1 MTSQDTAHE
10 EAGEQLTLLPAPP
23 APPAARAG
31 RAARPVGALEIAA
44 DQPVARVVLD
54 LSPHHLDRTFDYL
67 VPAAMA
73 ADTQPGVRVKARFG
87 PQEVDGF
94 VLARA
99 DHSDHDGRLV
109 PLKRLVSPER
119 VLTPQVAQ
127 LCRTVAD
134 HYAGT
139 LSDVLRLAIPPRHA
153 RAEAAPS
160 GSGPV
165 TVESSAESPAVPTT
179 PDEVRATPGS
189 APAGAAASADT
200 AAAGSAA
207 STLAVHAS
215 APSTAAQAPPVG
227 SGRPSEWA
235 AYRGG
240 AAFLNHL
247 VGGSAPRA
255 VWTALPGRVA
265 DGVPVPRD
273 RPSGGRGTGE
283 EDPAQAVQ
291 HWALALAEAVRATV
305 TGGRG
310 ALVVLPDAR
319 DVDQMS
325 RALELAGYTARTARQ
340 DGQFVRLTA
349 DEGPSPRYRSFLAAL
364 RGEVPIVIGTR
375 AAAFAPVRDLGLV
388 ACWNDGEETLAEPR
402 SPYPHA
408 REVLALRSEQEGAA
422 FLLGSVSRTVQAQ
435 ALLESGWAREVAAP
449 REVLRARAPRVRAL
463 TSVELAAEG
472 AGAAAR
478 LPSAAWRAVRD
489 ALGTGPVLVQVP
501 RAGYLPVVACARCR
515 TAAHC
520 GTCHGPLM
528 LPGPGAPPQCA
539 WCGALAGAW
548 SCDECHWTGLRSVR
562 VGSGRTAEELG
573 RAFPGVAVRVSG
585 ASAPGGVISAVGP
598 RPAVIVATPG
608 AEPVAEGGYAAA
620 LLLDAALSTAHVGL
634 AVAQDALHRWL
645 AAAGLVRSAREGGQV
660 LLVGDAAPGP
670 TNALVRWDPAG
681 FADRELAERRE
692 LDLPPA
698 VRVAAVT
705 GDRQAVDAVVSRV
718 GLADASTTLGPVEVP
733 ETAGRPTRGGAG
745 RDPSLQPPVRTIV
758 RVPLR
763 EGRRLAR
770 ELSASLA
777 VRSAK
782 REGGSVRVQLDPK
795 EML

>member
-1 MTSQDTAHE
+1 MTSQDAAPE
-10 EAGEQLTLLPAPP
+10 DAGEQLALIPAPP
-23 APPAARAG
+23 APVTAGRAPG

-44 DQPVARVVLD
+44 DLPVARVVLD
-54 LSPHHLDRTFDYL
+54 LAPHHLDRTFDYL
-67 VPAAMA
+67 VPASMSAGA
-73 ADTQPGVRVKARFG
+73 QPGVRVKARFG
-87 PQEVDGF
+87 PQEADGY

-99 DHSDHDGRLV
+99 ASSDHDGRLV
-109 PLKRLVSPER
+109 PLKRLVSPEQ
-119 VLTPQVAQ
+119 VLAPQVAA

-160 GSGPV
+160 GSEPGAPVQGPGADGTSQAAV
-165 TVESSAESPAVPTT
+165 DGPAVRATEPPAVPD
-179 PDEVRATPGS
+179 PD
-189 APAGAAASADT
+189 
-200 AAAGSAA
+200 
-207 STLAVHAS
+207 
-215 APSTAAQAPPVG
+215 
-227 SGRPSEWA
+227 RPSAWA
-235 AYRGG
+235 PYRGG
-240 AAFLNHL
+240 PAFLHHL
-247 VGGSAPRA
+247 VERAAPRA

-265 DGVPVPRD
+265 EGPAGPV
-273 RPSGGRGTGE
+273 RPGGAGE
-283 EDPAQAVQ
+283 HGPEDPAQSVQ

-319 DVDQMS
+319 DVDQVA
-325 RALELAGYTARTARQ
+325 RALELAGYAAHTSRRA
-340 DGQFVRLTA
+340 GQFVRLTA

-435 ALLESGWAREVAAP
+435 ALLEAGWAREVAAP

-501 RAGYLPVVACARCR
+501 RAGYLPVVACSRCR

-548 SCDECHWTGLRSVR
+548 SCDECGWTGLRSVR

-670 TNALVRWDPAG
+670 TGALVRWDPAG

-705 GDRQAVDAVVSRV
+705 GDRQAVDAVVARV
-718 GLADASTTLGPVEVP
+718 GLADPSTTLGPVEVP
-733 ETAGRPTRGGAG
+733 EGPGRPVRGGPG
-745 RDPSLQPPVRTIV
+745 RDPSLQLPVRTIV

-763 EGRRLAR
+763 QGRELAR

-782 REGGSVRVQLDPK
+782 REGGTVRVQLDPK

>member
-1 MTSQDTAHE
+1 MTSQDAVPQD
-10 EAGEQLTLLPAPP
+10 AGEQLTLLPAP
-23 APPAARAG
+23 AVSGGGRAG
-31 RAARPVGALEIAA
+31 GKAARPVGALEIASEL
-44 DQPVARVVLD
+44 PVARVVLD
-54 LSPHHLDRTFDYL
+54 LVPHHLDQTFDYL
-67 VPAAMA
+67 VPASMA
-73 ADTQPGVRVKARFG
+73 DGAQPGVRVKARFG
-87 PQEVDGF
+87 PQEVDGY

-99 DHSDHDGRLV
+99 EDSDHDGRLV

-160 GSGPV
+160 GS
-165 TVESSAESPAVPTT
+165 E
-179 PDEVRATPGS
+179 ATPAD
-189 APAGAAASADT
+189 APAGP
-200 AAAGSAA
+200 
-207 STLAVHAS
+207 STDAERPAS
-215 APSTAAQAPPVG
+215 APGRQEAGPP
-227 SGRPSEWA
+227 RPSEWA
-235 AYRGG
+235 PYRGG

-265 DGVPVPRD
+265 DGVPVQGAGAAGG
-273 RPSGGRGTGE
+273 SGASD

-291 HWALALAEAVRATV
+291 HWALALAEAVRAAV

-325 RALELAGYTARTARQ
+325 LALELAGYAPHTARRA
-340 DGQFVRLTA
+340 GQFVRLTA

-364 RGEVPIVIGTR
+364 RGEVRIVVGTR
-375 AAAFAPVRDLGLV
+375 AAAFAPVQDLGLV

-501 RAGYLPVVACARCR
+501 RAGYMPVVACARCR

-698 VRVAAVT
+698 VRVAAIT
-705 GDRQAVDAVVSRV
+705 GDRQAVDAVVDRV
-718 GLADASTTLGPVEVP
+718 GLADPSTTLGPVEVP
-733 ETAGRPTRGGAG
+733 ETAGRPARGGAG

-782 REGGSVRVQLDPK
+782 REGGIVRVQLDPK

>member
-1 MTSQDTAHE
+1 MTSQDTAGD
-10 EAGEQLTLLPAPP
+10 AGEQLTLLPAPE
-23 APPAARAG
+23 APRAARSPAKG
-31 RAARPVGALEIAA
+31 ARPVGSLEISS
-44 DQPVARVVLD
+44 DLPVARVVLD

-73 ADTQPGVRVKARFG
+73 AGVQPGVRVKARFG

-99 DHSDHDGRLV
+99 EHSDHDGRLV
-109 PLKRLVSPER
+109 PLKRLVSPEQ
-119 VLTPQVAQ
+119 VLTPHVAQ

-153 RAEAAPS
+153 RAEAAASS
-160 GSGPV
+160 GGEQGTAEPPAPGLDDAG
-165 TVESSAESPAVPTT
+165 SASASEAVPTST
-179 PDEVRATPGS
+179 
-189 APAGAAASADT
+189 AGAGT
-200 AAAGSAA
+200 PAAAHRPPAA
-207 STLAVHAS
+207 A
-215 APSTAAQAPPVG
+215 
-227 SGRPSEWA
+227 RPSEWA
-235 AYRGG
+235 PYRGG

-247 VGGSAPRA
+247 VGGSGPRA

-265 DGVPVPRD
+265 DGVPVQGARAA
-273 RPSGGRGTGE
+273 GGRGAGD

-319 DVDQMS
+319 DVDQMA

-375 AAAFAPVRDLGLV
+375 AAAFAPVQDLGLV

-408 REVLALRSEQEGAA
+408 REVLALRSELEGAA

-463 TSVELAAEG
+463 TSVELASEG

-478 LPSAAWRAVRD
+478 LPSAAWRAMRD

-501 RAGYLPVVACARCR
+501 RAGYMPVVACARCR

-585 ASAPGGVISAVGP
+585 ASAPGGVIAAVGP
-598 RPAVIVATPG
+598 RPAVVVATPG

-705 GDRQAVDAVVSRV
+705 GDRTAVDAVVARV
-718 GLADASTTLGPVEVP
+718 GLADSSTTLGPVEVAEP
-733 ETAGRPTRGGAG
+733 AARPARGGPA

-782 REGGSVRVQLDPK
+782 REGGTVRVQLDPK

>member
-1 MTSQDTAHE
+1 MTSQDTAE
-10 EAGEQLTLLPAPP
+10 DAGEQLTLLPAPEA
-23 APPAARAG
+23 APRARRAG
-31 RAARPVGALEIAA
+31 KAARPVGALEIAG

-67 VPAAMA
+67 VPASMA
-73 ADTQPGVRVKARFG
+73 ADARPGVRVKARFG

-99 DHSDHDGRLV
+99 DRSDHDGRLV
-109 PLKRLVSPER
+109 PLKRLVSPEQ
-119 VLTPQVAQ
+119 VLTPQVAR

-160 GSGPV
+160 GSEQPTADAQVDPSVPDGERTSPPGASSGPD
-165 TVESSAESPAVPTT
+165 A
-179 PDEVRATPGS
+179 PGS
-189 APAGAAASADT
+189 AVSSG
-200 AAAGSAA
+200 
-207 STLAVHAS
+207 S
-215 APSTAAQAPPVG
+215 APSVAPTAPTAPAPSGPV
-227 SGRPSEWA
+227 RPSEWA
-235 AYRGG
+235 PYRGG
-240 AAFLNHL
+240 AAFLSHL
-247 VGGSAPRA
+247 VGGSGPRA

-273 RPSGGRGTGE
+273 RPAGGRGAGE

-375 AAAFAPVRDLGLV
+375 AAAFAPVQDLGLV
-388 ACWNDGEETLAEPR
+388 VCWNDGEETLAEPR

-408 REVLALRSEQEGAA
+408 REVLALRSELEGAA

-463 TSVELAAEG
+463 TSVELASEG

-501 RAGYLPVVACARCR
+501 RAGYMPVVACARCR

-585 ASAPGGVISAVGP
+585 ASAPGGVIAAVGP
-598 RPAVIVATPG
+598 RPAVVVATPG

-705 GDRQAVDAVVSRV
+705 GDRQAVDAVVARV
-718 GLADASTTLGPVEVP
+718 GLADASTTLGPVEVA
-733 ETAGRPTRGGAG
+733 EGAGRPARGGPG

>member
-1 MTSQDTAHE
+1 MTSQDAAHQD
-10 EAGEQLTLLPAPP
+10 AGEQLTLLPAPEV
-23 APPAARAG
+23 ARGG
-31 RAARPVGALEIAA
+31 RTGGKAARPVGALEIASER
-44 DQPVARVVLD
+44 PVARVVLD
-54 LSPHHLDRTFDYL
+54 LVPHHLDQTFDYL
-67 VPAAMA
+67 VPASMA
-73 ADTQPGVRVKARFG
+73 DGAQPGVRVKARFG
-87 PQEVDGF
+87 PQEVDGY
-94 VLARA
+94 VLARGE
-99 DHSDHDGRLV
+99 DSDHDGRLV

-160 GSGPV
+160 GG
-165 TVESSAESPAVPTT
+165 E
-179 PDEVRATPGS
+179 ATAAD
-189 APAGAAASADT
+189 APAGPGTDAETPASAHGDR
-200 AAAGSAA
+200 
-207 STLAVHAS
+207 
-215 APSTAAQAPPVG
+215 APA
-227 SGRPSEWA
+227 RPSEWA
-235 AYRGG
+235 PYRGG

-265 DGVPVPRD
+265 DGVPVQGARAAGG
-273 RPSGGRGTGE
+273 SGAGD
-283 EDPAQAVQ
+283 EDPAQSVQ
-291 HWALALAEAVRATV
+291 HWALALAEAVRAAV

-325 RALELAGYTARTARQ
+325 LALELAGYAPHTARRA
-340 DGQFVRLTA
+340 GQFVRLTA

-364 RGEVPIVIGTR
+364 RGEVRIVVGTR
-375 AAAFAPVRDLGLV
+375 AAAFAPVQDLGLV

-435 ALLESGWAREVAAP
+435 ALLESGWAREVSAP

-501 RAGYLPVVACARCR
+501 RAGYMPVVACARCR

-585 ASAPGGVISAVGP
+585 ASAPGGVLSAVGP

-698 VRVAAVT
+698 VRVAAIT
-705 GDRQAVDAVVSRV
+705 GDRQAVDAVVARV
-718 GLADASTTLGPVEVP
+718 GLADPSTTLGPVEVP
-733 ETAGRPTRGGAG
+733 EAAGRPARGGAG

>member
-1 MTSQDTAHE
+1 MTSQDAVPQD
-10 EAGEQLTLLPAPP
+10 AGEQLTLLPAPE
-23 APPAARAG
+23 APGGSRTGG
-31 RAARPVGALEIAA
+31 RPARPVGALEIASA
-44 DQPVARVVLD
+44 LPVARVVLD
-54 LSPHHLDRTFDYL
+54 LVPHHLDQTFDYL
-67 VPAAMA
+67 VPASMA
-73 ADTQPGVRVKARFG
+73 DGAQPGVRVKARFG

-99 DHSDHDGRLV
+99 EDSDHDGRLV

-160 GSGPV
+160 GSG
-165 TVESSAESPAVPTT
+165 AIAV
-179 PDEVRATPGS
+179 G
-189 APAGAAASADT
+189 APADP
-200 AAAGSAA
+200 
-207 STLAVHAS
+207 STDDEGRAS
-215 APSTAAQAPPVG
+215 APGAQEAAP
-227 SGRPSEWA
+227 SRPSEWA
-235 AYRGG
+235 PYRGG

-265 DGVPVPRD
+265 DGVPVQVARAA
-273 RPSGGRGTGE
+273 GGHGTSD
-283 EDPAQAVQ
+283 EDPAQGVQ
-291 HWALALAEAVRATV
+291 HWALALAEAVRAAV

-325 RALELAGYTARTARQ
+325 LALELAGYAPHTARRA
-340 DGQFVRLTA
+340 GQFVRLTA

-364 RGEVPIVIGTR
+364 RGEVRIVVGTR
-375 AAAFAPVRDLGLV
+375 AAAFAPVQDLGLV

-449 REVLRARAPRVRAL
+449 RDVLRARAPRVRAL

-501 RAGYLPVVACARCR
+501 RAGYMPVVACARCR

-573 RAFPGVAVRVSG
+573 RAFPGVTVRVSG
-585 ASAPGGVISAVGP
+585 ASAPGGVLSAVGP

-698 VRVAAVT
+698 VRVAAIT
-705 GDRQAVDAVVSRV
+705 GDRQAVDAVVARV
-718 GLADASTTLGPVEVP
+718 GLADPSTTLGPVEVP
-733 ETAGRPTRGGAG
+733 EAVGRPARGGAG

>member
-1 MTSQDTAHE
+1 MTSQDTASE
-10 EAGEQLTLLPAPP
+10 DAGEQLTLLPAPEA
-23 APPAARAG
+23 APRAARSPG
-31 RAARPVGALEIAA
+31 KGARPVGALELSS
-44 DQPVARVVLD
+44 DLPVARVVLD

-73 ADTQPGVRVKARFG
+73 AGVQPGVRVKARFG

-99 DHSDHDGRLV
+99 EHSDHDGRLV
-109 PLKRLVSPER
+109 PLKRLVSPEQ

-160 GSGPV
+160 SNEPVVPDAPADPSAGAPGPASAPEPAAPGARAGARNLAAP
-165 TVESSAESPAVPTT
+165 VEAV
-179 PDEVRATPGS
+179 D
-189 APAGAAASADT
+189 APAGPA
-200 AAAGSAA
+200 
-207 STLAVHAS
+207 
-215 APSTAAQAPPVG
+215 
-227 SGRPSEWA
+227 RPSEWA
-235 AYRGG
+235 PYRGG

-247 VGGSAPRA
+247 VGGSGPRA

-265 DGVPVPRD
+265 DGVPVQGARAA
-273 RPSGGRGTGE
+273 GGRGAGD

-319 DVDQMS
+319 DVDQMA

-375 AAAFAPVRDLGLV
+375 AAAFAPVQDLGLV

-408 REVLALRSEQEGAA
+408 REVLALRSELEGAA

-463 TSVELAAEG
+463 TSVELASEG

-489 ALGTGPVLVQVP
+489 ALGAGPVLVQVP
-501 RAGYLPVVACARCR
+501 RAGYMPVVACARCR

-585 ASAPGGVISAVGP
+585 ASAPGGVIAAVGP
-598 RPAVIVATPG
+598 RPAVVVATPG

-705 GDRQAVDAVVSRV
+705 GDRQAVDAVVARV
-718 GLADASTTLGPVEVP
+718 GLADASTTLGPVEVA
-733 ETAGRPTRGGAG
+733 EAAGRPARGGPA

-782 REGGSVRVQLDPK
+782 REGGTVRVQLDPK

>member
-1 MTSQDTAHE
+1 MTSQDAAHQD
-10 EAGEQLTLLPAPP
+10 AGEQLTLLPAPEVT
-23 APPAARAG
+23 RGG
-31 RAARPVGALEIAA
+31 RTGGKAARPVGALEIASER
-44 DQPVARVVLD
+44 PVARVVLD
-54 LSPHHLDRTFDYL
+54 LVPHHLDQTFDYL
-67 VPAAMA
+67 VPASMA
-73 ADTQPGVRVKARFG
+73 DGAQPGVRVKARFG
-87 PQEVDGF
+87 PQEVDGY
-94 VLARA
+94 VLARGE
-99 DHSDHDGRLV
+99 DSDHDGRLV

-160 GSGPV
+160 GG
-165 TVESSAESPAVPTT
+165 E
-179 PDEVRATPGS
+179 ATAAD
-189 APAGAAASADT
+189 APAGPGTDAEAP
-200 AAAGSAA
+200 
-207 STLAVHAS
+207 AS
-215 APSTAAQAPPVG
+215 APGDRAPA
-227 SGRPSEWA
+227 RPSEWA
-235 AYRGG
+235 PYRGG

-265 DGVPVPRD
+265 DGVPVQGARAAGG
-273 RPSGGRGTGE
+273 SGAGD

-291 HWALALAEAVRATV
+291 HWALALAEAVRAAV

-325 RALELAGYTARTARQ
+325 LALELAGYAPHTARRA
-340 DGQFVRLTA
+340 GQFVRLTA

-364 RGEVPIVIGTR
+364 RGEVRIVVGTR
-375 AAAFAPVRDLGLV
+375 AAAFAPVQDLGLV

-463 TSVELAAEG
+463 TPVELAAEG

-501 RAGYLPVVACARCR
+501 RAGYMPVVACARCR

-585 ASAPGGVISAVGP
+585 ASAPGGVLSAVGP

-698 VRVAAVT
+698 VRVAAIT
-705 GDRQAVDAVVSRV
+705 GDRQAVDAVVARV
-718 GLADASTTLGPVEVP
+718 GLADPWATLGPVEVP
-733 ETAGRPTRGGAG
+733 EAAGRPARGGAG

>member
-1 MTSQDTAHE
+1 MTSQDAVHQD
-10 EAGEQLTLLPAPP
+10 AGEQLTLLPAPQP
-23 APPAARAG
+23 RQAPRGG
-31 RAARPVGALEIAA
+31 RTGSKAARPVGALEIAS
-44 DQPVARVVLD
+44 DLPVARVVLD
-54 LSPHHLDRTFDYL
+54 LVPHHLDQTFDYL
-67 VPAAMA
+67 VPASMA
-73 ADTQPGVRVKARFG
+73 GDAQPGVRVKVRFG

-99 DHSDHDGRLV
+99 GESDHDGRLV

-160 GSGPV
+160 GSEP
-165 TVESSAESPAVPTT
+165 PTG
-179 PDEVRATPGS
+179 D
-189 APAGAAASADT
+189 APAD
-200 AAAGSAA
+200 
-207 STLAVHAS
+207 
-215 APSTAAQAPPVG
+215 PSTETPPGAGAQEAAPA
-227 SGRPSEWA
+227 RPSEWA
-235 AYRGG
+235 PYRGG

-265 DGVPVPRD
+265 DGVPVQDAQAP
-273 RPSGGRGTGE
+273 GGRGAGD

-319 DVDQMS
+319 DVDQMCL
-325 RALELAGYTARTARQ
+325 ALELAGYAPHTARR

-364 RGEVPIVIGTR
+364 RGDVRIVVGTR
-375 AAAFAPVRDLGLV
+375 AAAFAPVQDLGLV

-449 REVLRARAPRVRAL
+449 REVLRSRAPRVRAL

-501 RAGYLPVVACARCR
+501 RAGYMPVVACARCR

-548 SCDECHWTGLRSVR
+548 SCDECRWTGLRSVR

-585 ASAPGGVISAVGP
+585 ASAPGGVLSAVGP

-705 GDRQAVDAVVSRV
+705 GDRQAVDAVVARV
-718 GLADASTTLGPVEVP
+718 GLADPSTTLGPVEVA
-733 ETAGRPTRGGAG
+733 EAAGRPARAGAG

>member
-1 MTSQDTAHE
+1 MTSQDTAAE
-10 EAGEQLTLLPAPP
+10 DAGEQLTLLPAPEA
-23 APPAARAG
+23 APRAARSPG
-31 RAARPVGALEIAA
+31 KGARPVGALEISS
-44 DQPVARVVLD
+44 DLPVARVVLD

-73 ADTQPGVRVKARFG
+73 AGVQPGVRVKARFG

-99 DHSDHDGRLV
+99 EHSDHDGRLV

-160 GSGPV
+160 GSEPV
-165 TVESSAESPAVPTT
+165 VPDAPAAPSADATGAASGQEPPGALTGATGSPLSP
-179 PDEVRATPGS
+179 P
-189 APAGAAASADT
+189 APAGEGPTGPA
-200 AAAGSAA
+200 
-207 STLAVHAS
+207 
-215 APSTAAQAPPVG
+215 
-227 SGRPSEWA
+227 RPSEWA
-235 AYRGG
+235 PYRGG

-265 DGVPVPRD
+265 DGVPVQGARGV
-273 RPSGGRGTGE
+273 GGRGAGD

-319 DVDQMS
+319 DVDQMA

-375 AAAFAPVRDLGLV
+375 AAAFAPVQDLGLV

-408 REVLALRSEQEGAA
+408 REVLALRSELEGAA

-463 TSVELAAEG
+463 TSVELASEG

-501 RAGYLPVVACARCR
+501 RAGYMPVVACARCR

-585 ASAPGGVISAVGP
+585 ASAPGGVIAAVGP
-598 RPAVIVATPG
+598 RPAVVVATPG
-608 AEPVAEGGYAAA
+608 AEPVAKGGYAAA

-705 GDRQAVDAVVSRV
+705 GDRQAVDAVVARV
-718 GLADASTTLGPVEVP
+718 GLADASTTLGPVEVT
-733 ETAGRPTRGGAG
+733 EGAGRPARGGPG

>member
-1 MTSQDTAHE
+1 MTSQDAVQDT
-10 EAGEQLTLLPAPP
+10 GEQLTLLPAPAP
-23 APPAARAG
+23 APAR
-31 RAARPVGALEIAA
+31 RKAARPAGALEIAEEL
-44 DQPVARVVLD
+44 PVARVVLD
-54 LSPHHLDRTFDYL
+54 LSPHHLDRVFDYL
-67 VPAAMA
+67 VPAAMSA
-73 ADTQPGVRVKARFG
+73 GAQPGVRVKARFG

-99 DHSDHDGRLV
+99 ERSDHDGRLV
-109 PLKRLVSPER
+109 PLKRLVSDEQ
-119 VLTPQVAQ
+119 VLTPQVAA
-127 LCRTVAD
+127 LCRAVAD

-160 GSGPV
+160 GAGADEPTGAGPV
-165 TVESSAESPAVPTT
+165 QGREA
-179 PDEVRATPGS
+179 DR
-189 APAGAAASADT
+189 PAGAAGRAAPPGGDPDAAATVPVSAASGHASST
-200 AAAGSAA
+200 AAAPADPA
-207 STLAVHAS
+207 
-215 APSTAAQAPPVG
+215 
-227 SGRPSEWA
+227 RPSAWTP
-235 AYRGG
+235 YRGG
-240 AAFLNHL
+240 AAFLRHL
-247 VGGSAPRA
+247 VSGSGPRA

-265 DGVPVPRD
+265 EGAPARAVRGGALD
-273 RPSGGRGTGE
+273 RTP

-291 HWALALAEAVRATV
+291 HWALALAEAVRATAA
-305 TGGRG
+305 GGRG

-319 DVDQMS
+319 DVDQLAL
-325 RALELAGYTARTARQ
+325 ALELAGLAPHTARRA
-340 DGQFVRLTA
+340 GQFVRLTA
-349 DEGPSPRYRSFLAAL
+349 DEGPAPRYRAFLAAL
-364 RGEVPIVIGTR
+364 RGEVEIVIGTR

-388 ACWNDGEETLAEPR
+388 VCWNDGEETLAEPR

-435 ALLESGWAREVAAP
+435 ALLASGWARELAAP

-520 GTCHGPLM
+520 GACHGPLM

-585 ASAPGGVISAVGP
+585 ASAPGGVLSAVGP

-681 FADRELAERRE
+681 FADRELAERSE

-698 VRVAAVT
+698 VRVAAIT
-705 GDRQAVDAVVSRV
+705 GDRAAVDAVVTRV

-733 ETAGRPTRGGAG
+733 EGVGRPSRGGPG

-782 REGGSVRVQLDPK
+782 REGGSVRVQIDPK

>member
-1 MTSQDTAHE
+1 MTSQDAAPE
-10 EAGEQLTLLPAPP
+10 DAGEQLTLIPAPQ
-23 APPAARAG
+23 APSRAG
-31 RAARPVGALEIAA
+31 RTAQGKVRAARPVGVLEIAS
-44 DQPVARVVLD
+44 DLPVARVVLD
-54 LSPHHLDRTFDYL
+54 LVPHHLDQTFDYL
-67 VPAAMA
+67 VPASMA
-73 ADTQPGVRVKARFG
+73 QGAQPGVRVKARFG
-87 PQEVDGF
+87 PQEADGY

-99 DHSDHDGRLV
+99 ASSDHDGRLV
-109 PLKRLVSPER
+109 PLKRLVSAEQ
-119 VLTPQVAQ
+119 VLTPQVAA

-153 RAEAAPS
+153 RAESAPS
-160 GSGPV
+160 GTQDAPG
-165 TVESSAESPAVPTT
+165 A
-179 PDEVRATPGS
+179 ATG
-189 APAGAAASADT
+189 AAGDAASAPVADGD
-200 AAAGSAA
+200 APQGA
-207 STLAVHAS
+207 S
-215 APSTAAQAPPVG
+215 PPAPPG
-227 SGRPSEWA
+227 PPDPDRPSAWA
-235 AYRGG
+235 PYRGG

-265 DGVPVPRD
+265 DGEPVQGA
-273 RPSGGRGTGE
+273 RPPATRGGGE
-283 EDPAQAVQ
+283 QDPAQGVQ

-319 DVDQMS
+319 DVDQMCL
-325 RALELAGYTARTARQ
+325 ALELAGYAPHTARRA
-340 DGQFVRLTA
+340 GQFVRLTA

-364 RGEVPIVIGTR
+364 RGEVRVVVGTR
-375 AAAFAPVRDLGLV
+375 AAAFAPVQDLGLV

-408 REVLALRSEQEGAA
+408 REVLALRSELEGAA

-489 ALGTGPVLVQVP
+489 ALGAGPVLVQVP

-645 AAAGLVRSAREGGQV
+645 TAAGLVRSAREGGQV

-705 GDRQAVDAVVSRV
+705 GDRQAVDAVVARV

-733 ETAGRPTRGGAG
+733 DAAGRPGRGVAG

-763 EGRRLAR
+763 DGRRLAR

>member
-1 MTSQDTAHE
+1 MTSQDAAPE
-10 EAGEQLTLLPAPP
+10 DAGEQLTLIPVPQAPA
-23 APPAARAG
+23 RTG
-31 RAARPVGALEIAA
+31 RAPGRTARPVGALEIAS
-44 DQPVARVVLD
+44 DLPVARVVLD
-54 LSPHHLDRTFDYL
+54 LVPHHLDQTFDYL
-67 VPAAMA
+67 VPASMA
-73 ADTQPGVRVKARFG
+73 AGAQPGVRVKARFG
-87 PQEVDGF
+87 PQEVDGY

-99 DHSDHDGRLV
+99 ASSDHDGRLV
-109 PLKRLVSPER
+109 PLKRLVSAEQ
-119 VLTPQVAQ
+119 VLTPQVAA

-160 GSGPV
+160 GGEADAPTEV
-165 TVESSAESPAVPTT
+165 QGAADAGAPGDAAPPAAVAEH
-179 PDEVRATPGS
+179 
-189 APAGAAASADT
+189 APAPDPA
-200 AAAGSAA
+200 
-207 STLAVHAS
+207 
-215 APSTAAQAPPVG
+215 
-227 SGRPSEWA
+227 RPSAWA
-235 AYRGG
+235 PYRGG
-240 AAFLNHL
+240 AAFLHHL

-265 DGVPVPRD
+265 EGAPAQAPRAGAAD
-273 RPSGGRGTGE
+273 KEP

-319 DVDQMS
+319 DVDQMA
-325 RALELAGYTARTARQ
+325 RALELAGYAPHTARRT
-340 DGQFVRLTA
+340 GQFVRLTA

-364 RGEVPIVIGTR
+364 RGEVRIVIGTR
-375 AAAFAPVRDLGLV
+375 AAAFAPVQDLGLV

-408 REVLALRSEQEGAA
+408 REVLALRSELEGAA

-472 AGAAAR
+472 AAAAAR

-489 ALGTGPVLVQVP
+489 ALASGPVLVQVP

-585 ASAPGGVISAVGP
+585 ASAPGGVISVVGP

-705 GDRQAVDAVVSRV
+705 GDRQAVEAFVARV

-733 ETAGRPTRGGAG
+733 EAVGRPARGGAG

-763 EGRRLAR
+763 EGRLLAR